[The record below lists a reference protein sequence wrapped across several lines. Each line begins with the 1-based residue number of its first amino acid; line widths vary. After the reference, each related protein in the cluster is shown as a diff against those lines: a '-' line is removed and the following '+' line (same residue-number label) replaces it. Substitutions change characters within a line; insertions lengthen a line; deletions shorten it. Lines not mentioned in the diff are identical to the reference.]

1 MARVMP
7 PTLRQRRLAA
17 ELRKLRER
25 AGLTSTMAAARVGV
39 QQARMSMIE
48 AGRYAV
54 SADRVRAMA
63 NSYSC
68 DDVALVDAMAGMTG
82 GRERGWWD
90 EYRELLPAGL
100 IEVAECEHWA
110 TSMRVGVVVSMPGLV
125 QTLEHAR
132 AVFRQSVPRL
142 RPDEIE
148 HRASFRVKRQ
158 AVLFRDVALPYTAI
172 VHEAALRMRFGGS
185 EVTRA
190 QLLHMAAMMEQDNVT
205 VRVIPFER
213 QDFPAA
219 GQPITYVAGQV
230 PQLDTVVLDSDH
242 GCDFLEAEAQ
252 LARYRSVL
260 DRMES
265 CALSPAQSRDFVHKV
280 ARSL

>member
-1 MARVMP
+1 MP

-25 AGLTSTMAAARVGV
+25 AGLTSTAAAASIGI
-39 QQARMSMIE
+39 QQARMSMVE

-63 NSYSC
+63 NSYAC
-68 DDVALVDAMAGMTG
+68 DDVALVDAMAKMTG

-100 IEVAECEHWA
+100 IEVAECEQWA
-110 TSMRVGVVVSMPGLV
+110 TSVRVGVVVSVPGLV

-132 AVFRQSVPRL
+132 AVFRQSVPQL

-158 AVLFRDVALPYTAI
+158 AVLFREAPLPYTAL
-172 VHEAALRMRFGGS
+172 VHEAALRMRFGGP

-190 QLLHMAAMMEQDNVT
+190 QLYHMAEMTERDNVT
-205 VRVIPFER
+205 IQVIPFDRE
-213 QDFPAA
+213 DFPAA
-219 GQPITYVAGQV
+219 GQPITYLAGEV

-242 GCDFLEAEAQ
+242 GCDFLDAEAQ

-265 CALSPAQSRDFVHKV
+265 CALSPAKSREFISKI
-280 ARSL
+280 AKNL

>member
-1 MARVMP
+1 MP

-25 AGLTSTMAAARVGV
+25 AGLTSTAAAARVGV

-54 SADRVRAMA
+54 SADRVRAIA

-68 DDVALVDAMAGMTG
+68 DDVALVDAMAEMTG

-90 EYRELLPAGL
+90 EYREMLPAGL
-100 IEVAECEHWA
+100 IEVAECEQWA
-110 TSMRVGVVVSMPGLV
+110 TSVRVGVVASVPGLV

-132 AVFRQSVPRL
+132 AVFRQSVPQL
-142 RPDEIE
+142 RPHEIE
-148 HRASFRVKRQ
+148 HRVSFRVKRQ
-158 AVLFRDVALPYTAI
+158 AVLFREVALPYTAI
-172 VHEAALRMRFGGS
+172 VHEAALRMRFGGP

-190 QLLHMAAMMEQDNVT
+190 QLHYMTEVAEQDNVT
-205 VRVIPFER
+205 IQVIPFDRE
-213 QDFPAA
+213 DFPAA
-219 GQPITYVAGQV
+219 GQPITYLAGRV

-242 GCDFLEAEAQ
+242 GCDFLDAEAQ

-260 DRMES
+260 DGMEN
-265 CALSPAQSRDFVHKV
+265 CALSPAKSREFIGKI
-280 ARSL
+280 AKNL